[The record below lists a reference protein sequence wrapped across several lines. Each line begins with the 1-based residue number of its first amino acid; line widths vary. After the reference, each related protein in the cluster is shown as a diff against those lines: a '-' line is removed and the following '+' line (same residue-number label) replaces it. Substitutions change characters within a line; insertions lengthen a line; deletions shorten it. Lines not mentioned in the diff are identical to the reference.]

1 MTRPSTF
8 IITLLSL
15 VVFSSCGRQ
24 FAVDT
29 RYAFSFNEHRAG
41 MSHHIGDIIFH
52 SNGQLSFG
60 SGHHDVFLHTGSW
73 QRIDRRTIEL
83 IIRDD
88 QAQEVLDQEY
98 IAIPTMDSLTLLLT
112 YDHESD
118 NCIEVSYFDTKS
130 FLYSPHIHTS
140 SSLDSISIP
149 SLSRDLSLDFRVDGA
164 EGRYSRRDSTEQVL
178 NLSIQGPFIVINGV
192 AQLSYKI
199 KKTKRG
205 IIFIDHSDSEF
216 MTLNRYAR

>member
-1 MTRPSTF
+1 MKIKFLSST
-8 IITLLSL
+8 IIILFCLS
-15 VVFSSCGRQ
+15 CARQ

-29 RYAFSFNEHRAG
+29 RYAFSFDENRAG
-41 MSHHIGDIIFH
+41 MSHHVGDIIFH

-60 SGHHDVFLHTGSW
+60 SGHHDIFLDTGSW

-83 IIRDD
+83 ILKDD

-98 IAIPTMDSLTLLLT
+98 VAIPTMDSLTLLLS

-118 NCIEVSYFDTKS
+118 NCIEVSYFDTHS
-130 FLYSPHIHTS
+130 FLYKPHNHAN

-149 SLSRDLSLDFRVDGA
+149 STSRDLRLDFSVDGA

-199 KKTKRG
+199 KKTRRG

-216 MTLNRYAR
+216 MTLNRRTDR